1 MQSPFVAKEVAQ
13 ADTPVFLF
21 ECTLSDST
29 VQRWSSQTIQISGNT
44 YAGRVL
50 KHNLFEAQV
59 ASDTQIGGS
68 PRLSFELANA
78 DSHFSEIEQQTGF
91 KGARLVVSSV
101 FVDTSTGQATTDAIV
116 VFRGLVNPPDQI
128 TENTFRLSAMNRM
141 SMQRTQLPEVSVQ
154 RLCPW
159 RFPATADQRANAA
172 DGSAENKYSF
182 FYRCGYSPDQA
193 GGVGNLNAG
202 APFTSCALTRSDCT
216 QRGMFAAD
224 SAARQTARFG
234 GLEYVPA
241 SILVRGAGQKSL
253 QVSNVQ
259 ENQALYND
267 PVPLIYGTQWHRAAV
282 VFSRNDGNLT
292 RMEVLLCMGEIEG
305 VLTVLVDDAVIPQG
319 VSGQNMTSTGW
330 WNLISAGARNGAQD
344 PNFGDGGAGPS
355 GDPYGSMAYLS
366 VVVPNRINDGSSI
379 PAVQVL
385 VRGMKLLMFDTDGN
399 ALGEEFSANPAWV
412 LLDILRRSAYGL
424 DEIDTKSFAL
434 AAAYCDEAISVNDPI
449 IGPVSVPR
457 LECNFALA
465 SQRSAGEIIRAL
477 RNSSR
482 IYIVLNTS
490 GLLEARIE
498 NTFALQQATLP
509 AGSNATE
516 MFAGGWPAYEF
527 AESSIAR
534 NPDGSANFRITARG
548 AQDTPNRLT
557 VEFQDEFNQ
566 YQQDSL
572 SLTDGDDSDLCGQI
586 IAAQW
591 DAMGISNFSQ
601 ASRMLLLGLNRGVQ
615 GNQFVEFETSVKA
628 LGLMPGDLITVT
640 YLKENLQRTAFRVQK
655 IRPGASFRTAIITA
669 QLHNDLWYSDTVSS
683 IIGGRGWQAG
693 QRGGLPAPV
702 AGTILD
708 SNGILQLGITE
719 AEVAGSDNSTN
730 LELTVAF
737 TAPSGQG
744 GALPGPLVDLS
755 AAVSS
760 SGGTLAGGVTWFYAL
775 SAVDA
780 TGGESSLSFIAQAS
794 TAAGGNTNSVT
805 LSGIGMPLSAV
816 SFHVYRGPG
825 PEQLFRIAS
834 SVAPAASFTD
844 TGLAPQAILP
854 PDPQFDH
861 VELSWRWEL
870 LPEAPVTVHSATTIG
885 NGALAL
891 PVDGYKTQVVR
902 VTRGRG
908 AGQERQ
914 ITGNSTAVLTVDSA
928 WVTEPD
934 ATSFFAIVENSWRAG
949 NSGKASPLTVTVPER
964 IGSGL
969 EIAAR
974 AGNASGVLAAIELSP
989 ITRWVLGQ
997 SGDLAADFAPPPAP
1011 LFAIGAM
1018 DGALYLSGVAF
1029 TSLTNTASIVAGTYT
1044 FHYFDELNGVPVALS
1059 APIAAGDTSV
1069 SFAVPVTPGSLVQIG
1084 QEIIEAGGTASGI
1097 TAVTR
1102 ALHLT
1107 TAAAHTVADPVYP
1120 LAEKVVIVPFVPH
1133 FFGTPASGQ
1142 WSGVVTLPDVRLAS
1156 AELYMTNSFGA
1167 GAVAAAPF
1175 TQFADAGLRILAGG
1189 QFSFQIT
1196 GYLAVLNGAAPDIVV
1211 DSTRSI
1217 RDIYAVL
1224 REPSSGSGVTLE
1236 LNRNGAP
1243 WATVQFD
1250 PGATTSYVVP
1260 GFGLP
1265 PLSAGDR
1272 LSLDVSGVG
1281 TTNPGSDLTVIV
1293 RL

>member
-1 MQSPFVAKEVAQ
+1 MQSPFVAKESAQ

-21 ECTLSDST
+21 DCTLADGS
-29 VQRWSSQTIQISGNT
+29 VQRWSSQSIENAGHT
-44 YAGRVL
+44 YEGRVL

-59 ASDTQIGGS
+59 SSDTQVGGS

-78 DSHFSEIEQQTGF
+78 DSHFSEIEQQIGF
-91 KGARLVVSSV
+91 KGARLAVSSL
-101 FVDTSTGQATTDAIV
+101 FVDTATGQATTDGIV
-116 VFRGLVNPPDQI
+116 VFRGLVNPPEQI
-128 TENTFRLSAMNRM
+128 TENSFRLSAMNRM

-159 RFPATADQRANAA
+159 RFPASAEQRANAA

-182 FYRCGYSPDQA
+182 FYRCGYSADQP
-193 GGVGNLNAG
+193 GGVGNMNGG

-216 QRGMFAAD
+216 QRGMFSTD
-224 SAARQTARFG
+224 SGTRVTGRFG

-241 SILVRGAGQKSL
+241 SILVRGVGQKNY

-259 ENQALYND
+259 DNQTLYND

-292 RMEVLLCMGEIEG
+292 RMEVLLSMGEIDR

-330 WNLISAGARNGAQD
+330 WNLISAGGRNGQQD
-344 PNFGDGGAGPS
+344 PNFGDGGAGPV
-355 GDPYGSMAYLS
+355 GDPFGSMAYLS

-385 VRGMKLLMFDTDGN
+385 VRGMKLLTFDVNGN
-399 ALGEEFSANPAWV
+399 SQGEQFSANPAWV

-424 DEIDTKSFAL
+424 DEIDVKSFAR
-434 AAAYCDEAISVNDPI
+434 AAAYCDEAISVTDPI
-449 IGPVSVPR
+449 IGAVSVPR
-457 LECNFALA
+457 FQCNFALI

-482 IYIVLNTS
+482 IYLVLSTS

-498 NTFALQQATLP
+498 NTFALQQPTLP

-516 MFAGGWPAYEF
+516 TFANGWPAYEF
-527 AESSIAR
+527 DETSIAR
-534 NPDGSANFRITARG
+534 NSDGSANFRITGRG

-628 LGLMPGDLITVT
+628 LGLVPGDLITVT

-655 IRPGASFRTAIITA
+655 IRPGASFRTAIISA

-702 AGTILD
+702 AGTVLD
-708 SNGILQLGITE
+708 ANGILQLGITE
-719 AEVAGSDNSTN
+719 AEITGSDNVKD

-737 TAPSGQG
+737 TAPAGQAG
-744 GALPGPLVDLS
+744 TLAGPLVDLS
-755 AAVSS
+755 ATVNT
-760 SGGTLAGGVTWFYAL
+760 SGGTLAGGTTWFYAL
-775 SAVDA
+775 SAADA
-780 TGGESSLSFIAQAS
+780 NGGESTLSFVVQAS
-794 TAAGGNTNSVT
+794 TSAAGDTNSVT
-805 LSGIGMPLSAV
+805 LAGIGMPAGAV
-816 SFHVYRGPG
+816 AFHVYRGPA
-825 PEQLFRIAS
+825 PEQLLRIAS
-834 SVAPAASFTD
+834 NVAPAASFTD

-870 LPEAPVTVHSATTIG
+870 LPEAPVTVHSATTAG
-885 NGALAL
+885 NSVLAL
-891 PVDGYKTQVVR
+891 PVDGYKSQVVR
-902 VTRGRG
+902 ITRGRG
-908 AGQERQ
+908 VGQERQ
-914 ITGNSTAVLTVDSA
+914 ITGNSGTVVTIDRA

-934 ATSFFAIVENSWRAG
+934 ATSFFAIVENSWRVG
-949 NSGKASPLTVTVPER
+949 NSGKSSPLTVTVPER
-964 IGSGL
+964 IGNGI
-969 EIAAR
+969 EISAR
-974 AGNASGVLAAIELSP
+974 ATNASGALASFDLSP
-989 ITRWVLGQ
+989 LTRWVLGQ

-1011 LFAIGAM
+1011 FFAIDAV
-1018 DGALYLSGVAF
+1018 DGAIQLSGIAF
-1029 TSLTNTASIVAGTYT
+1029 TSLTNTTSIVAGTYT
-1044 FHYFDELNGVPVALS
+1044 FHYFDELNGLPVSLS
-1059 APIAAGDTSV
+1059 AAMGAGDTSA
-1069 SFAVPVTPGSLVQIG
+1069 SFAAPVAEGELLQIG
-1084 QEIIEAGGTASGI
+1084 REILQAGATTGGV

-1102 ALHLT
+1102 GLQST
-1107 TAAAHTVADPVYP
+1107 TAADHALTESAYP
-1120 LAEKVVIVPFVPH
+1120 LLDKVVIVPFIRN
-1133 FFGTPASGQ
+1133 FFGTPASGR
-1142 WSGVVTLPDVRLAS
+1142 WSGTVNLPNIRIAS

-1167 GAVAAAPF
+1167 GPATVAPF
-1175 TQFADAGLRILAGG
+1175 TVTIDSGLRTLSGG

-1196 GYLAVLNGAAPDIVV
+1196 GYLAVLSGAAPDIIV
-1211 DSTRSI
+1211 DAARTV

-1224 REPSSGSGVTLE
+1224 RDPSTGSGVTLE
-1236 LNRNGAP
+1236 LNRNGQP
-1243 WATVQFD
+1243 WTSIQFD
-1250 PGATTSYVVP
+1250 PGATISYVVP

-1265 PLSAGDR
+1265 VLNAGDR
-1272 LSLDVSGVG
+1272 LSLDVTGVG
-1281 TTNPGSDLTVIV
+1281 TSNPGSDLTVMI

>member
-1 MQSPFVAKEVAQ
+1 MQSPFVAKEAAQ

-21 ECTLSDST
+21 DCTFADGSI
-29 VQRWSSQTIQISGNT
+29 QRWSSQSVQISGQT
-44 YAGRVL
+44 YDGRVL

-91 KGARLVVSSV
+91 KGARLVVRSV
-101 FVDTSTGQATTDAIV
+101 FVDTLTGLATTDAIV
-116 VFRGLVNPPDQI
+116 VFRGLVNPPEQI
-128 TENTFRLSAMNRM
+128 TENSFRLSAMNRM

-159 RFPATADQRANAA
+159 RFPATAEQRAHAA

-182 FYRCGYSPDQA
+182 FHRCGYSADQA
-193 GGVGNLNAG
+193 GGVGNLNSG
-202 APFTSCALTRSDCT
+202 APFTSCGLTRSDCT
-216 QRGMFAAD
+216 QRGMFSSD
-224 SAARQTARFG
+224 SNTRTTGRFG

-241 SILVRGAGQKSL
+241 SILVRGAGQKNL

-259 ENQALYND
+259 YNQALYND

-282 VFSRNDGNLT
+282 VLSRNDGNLT
-292 RMEVLLCMGEIEG
+292 RMEVLLSMGEIDR
-305 VLTVLVDDAVIPQG
+305 VLTVLVNDVVIPQG

-330 WNLISAGARNGAQD
+330 WNLISAGGRNGQQD
-344 PNFGDGGAGPS
+344 PNFGDGGAGPV

-385 VRGMKLLMFDTDGN
+385 LHGMKLLTFDTDGN
-399 ALGEEFSANPAWV
+399 SLGEQFSANPAWV

-424 DEIDTKSFAL
+424 DEIDVKSFAR
-434 AAAYCDEAISVNDPI
+434 AAAYCDEAITVNDPI
-449 IGPVSVPR
+449 AGSVSVSR
-457 LECNFALA
+457 FQCNFALV

-482 IYIVLNTS
+482 IYLVLNTS

-498 NTFALQQATLP
+498 NTFALQQPAQP

-516 MFAGGWPAYEF
+516 MFADGWPAYEF
-527 AESSIAR
+527 DETSIAR
-534 NPDGSANFRITARG
+534 NSDGSANFRIFARG

-572 SLTDGDDSDLCGQI
+572 SLTDGEDSDLCGQI
-586 IAAQW
+586 IAAHW

-655 IRPGASFRTAIITA
+655 IRPGASFRTAIISA
-669 QLHNDLWYSDTVSS
+669 QLHNDLWYSDTVAC
-683 IIGGRGWQAG
+683 IIGGRGWLAG

-702 AGTILD
+702 AGAVLD
-708 SNGILQLGITE
+708 ANGVLQLGIAE
-719 AEVAGSDNSTN
+719 AEIADGDNSKDI
-730 LELTVAF
+730 ELTVSF

-744 GALPGPLVDLS
+744 GALAAPLVGLS
-755 AAVSS
+755 AAVDT
-760 SGGTLAGGVTWFYAL
+760 SGGTLAGGTTWFYAL
-775 SAVDA
+775 SAADA
-780 TGGESSLSFIAQAS
+780 NGGESSLSFIVQAS
-794 TAAGGNTNSVT
+794 TNAGGDTNSVT
-805 LSGIGMPLSAV
+805 LEGIGMPVGAV
-816 SFHVYRGPG
+816 AFHVYRGPA

-834 SVAPAASFTD
+834 DVSPAASFID
-844 TGLAPQAILP
+844 TGFAPQSTLP
-854 PDPQFDH
+854 PDPKFDH
-861 VELSWRWEL
+861 VELFWRWEL
-870 LPEAPVTVHSATTIG
+870 LPEAQVTEHSSTTVG
-885 NGALAL
+885 NGVLAL
-891 PVDGYKTQVVR
+891 PIDGYKSQVVR
-902 VTRGRG
+902 ITRGRG

-914 ITGNSTAVLTVDSA
+914 ITANSGTALTIDRA

-949 NSGKASPLTVTVPER
+949 SSGKSSPLTVTVPER

-969 EIAAR
+969 EISAR
-974 AGNASGVLAAIELSP
+974 AANTGGALAPIELSP
-989 ITRWVLGQ
+989 LTRWVLGQ

-1011 LFAIGAM
+1011 LFAVDAI
-1018 DGALYLSGVAF
+1018 DGTIQLSGIAF
-1029 TSLTNTASIVAGTYT
+1029 TSLTNTTSIVAGTYT
-1044 FHYFDELNGVPVALS
+1044 FHYFDELNGVPVSMS
-1059 APIAAGDTSV
+1059 AAIAAGDTSA
-1069 SFAVPVTPGSLVQIG
+1069 SFATPVAEGTLLQIG
-1084 QEIIEAGGTASGI
+1084 QEIVRAGATTGGG

-1102 ALHLT
+1102 GMHS
-1107 TAAAHTVADPVYP
+1107 TAAADHTLAEPAYP
-1120 LAEKVVIVPFVPH
+1120 LVDQVVIVPFIRN
-1133 FFGTPASGQ
+1133 FFGTPASGR
-1142 WSGVVTLPDVRLAS
+1142 WSGTVKLQDIRLAS
-1156 AELYMTNSFGA
+1156 TELYMTNSFGA
-1167 GAVAAAPF
+1167 GPVTVAPL
-1175 TQFADAGLRILAGG
+1175 TQTIDSGLRTLAGG

-1196 GYLAVLNGAAPDIVV
+1196 GYLAVLTGAAPDIVV
-1211 DSTRSI
+1211 DAARAV
-1217 RDIYAVL
+1217 RDVYAVL
-1224 REPSSGSGVTLE
+1224 RGPSSGSGVTLE
-1236 LNRNGAP
+1236 LNRNGQP

-1250 PGATTSYVVP
+1250 PGATISYVVA

-1265 PLSAGDR
+1265 ILNAGDQ
-1272 LSLDVSGVG
+1272 LSLDVTGVG
-1281 TTNPGSDLTVIV
+1281 AVNPGSDLTVII